1 MFDIKGTTDI
11 ELDNRGDIILETTPN
26 SLFRKALLTP
36 KGYISY
42 EYAPDSTIDSNYGN
56 NVYYKIRENINTD
69 VIATLN
75 DDVRDAASYVNV
87 PTKNIQASVDS
98 LATINYLITYTDTS
112 TQEIT
117 INV

>member
-1 MFDIKGTTDI
+1 MFDIKGTTDL
-11 ELDNRGDIILETTPN
+11 ELDNKGDLIIETTPN
-26 SLFRKALLTP
+26 SLFKKALLTP

-42 EYAPDSTIDSNYGN
+42 EYQPNNSIDTDYGN
-56 NVYYKIRENINTD
+56 NVYYKIRENIDTS

-75 DDVRDAASYVNV
+75 EDVKDAASYVDV
-87 PTKNIQASVDS
+87 PTKNIQASIDS
-98 LATINYLITYTDTS
+98 LATINYVITYTDTS